1 MLILTRKVGEVIRIG
16 DEVKVML
23 VRISPNAVRLGISA
37 PKDMNIVREELV
49 IEGLSAEEIEQLT
62 AAKPTYKIQEDEAGI
77 ADLGRRSKP

>member
-23 VRISPNAVRLGISA
+23 VRIGPNSVRLGISA

-49 IEGLSAEEIEQLT
+49 IEGLSADEIEQL
-62 AAKPTYKIQEDEAGI
+62 AAEKPTYKIQEDEAGI
-77 ADLGRRSKP
+77 SDLGRRSKP